1 MIRLTPP
8 QRHRAVKIIR
18 DCFYDYCDKP
28 VTVISDEIQTRFSI
42 CFDVNFCVDDN
53 YYEAFDRYTDLSET
67 YTELAYHHM
76 LYKKGTRAATGSGV
90 FVSQDILTEIAKNE
104 TIRTINQR
112 TTKGLCERR

>member
-1 MIRLTPP
+1 MAKETRRKGERTMIRLTPP

-18 DCFYDYCDKP
+18 DCFYDYCNKP

-42 CFDVNFCVDDN
+42 CFDVDFCVDDN

-76 LYKKGTRAATGSGV
+76 LYKKGTT
-90 FVSQDILTEIAKNE
+90 
-104 TIRTINQR
+104 
-112 TTKGLCERR
+112 RRDWFRRVCKSRYFDGDCKE